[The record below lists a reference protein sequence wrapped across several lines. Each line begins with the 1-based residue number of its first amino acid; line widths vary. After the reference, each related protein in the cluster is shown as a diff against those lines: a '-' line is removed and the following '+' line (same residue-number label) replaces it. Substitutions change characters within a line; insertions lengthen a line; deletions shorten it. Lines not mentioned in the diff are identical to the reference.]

1 MVFAMEKNIAILMAD
16 LSGYTALTET
26 HGSVA
31 AADIIDKYLGI
42 VENCLVGDC
51 RVHERTGD
59 ELMIVSTSPDFLLAT
74 ALTIG
79 KNTSN
84 EENFLL
90 VHGGLH
96 YGKVLM
102 RGNSYFGTAINL
114 TSRIAAK
121 ANAGTY
127 WCSEEFANALSDKSM
142 CTLTKKGNQ
151 LFKNI
156 NKEREVFEL
165 CIEDRR
171 TFHIDPVCRMM
182 ILDPKNAIPH
192 PTDDNQYFCSSDCLE
207 IYITDYR
214 DSKPGQSQ

>member
-1 MVFAMEKNIAILMAD
+1 MEKNIAILMAD

-31 AADIIDKYLGI
+31 AADIIDRYIAI

-51 RVHERTGD
+51 KVHERTGD

-74 ALTIG
+74 ALIIG

-96 YGKVLM
+96 YGKVLE
-102 RGNSYFGTAINL
+102 RGNSYFGSTINT
-114 TSRIAAK
+114 TSRIASK

-127 WCSEEFANALSDKSM
+127 WCSEEFMDALSDKSVF
-142 CTLTKKGNQ
+142 TIVSRGNH

-156 NKEREVFEL
+156 KKEKEVFEI

-171 TFHIDPVCRMM
+171 AFYVDPVCRML

-192 PTDDNQYFCSSDCLE
+192 PTAGDQYFCSAECLE
-207 IYITDYR
+207 IYITDYQ
-214 DSKPGQSQ
+214 DS